1 MGRVSM
7 SNVVPIMATGYLPS
21 RERERLKELWT
32 QLAGAS
38 AEKGFADGLLEEL
51 FESQSESLRD
61 RIHLVSASIEERK
74 GLGVRTSH
82 EAQKRREDIEVALQQ
97 FPMMTCCPHVE
108 RRRSHLE
115 RELDELLRDLN
126 KKETSA
132 WKDLHGLYR
141 DMFYLLYKERT
152 LETVRRAVQ
161 YK

>member
-1 MGRVSM
+1 M
-7 SNVVPIMATGYLPS
+7 
-21 RERERLKELWT
+21 
-32 QLAGAS
+32 
-38 AEKGFADGLLEEL
+38 EEL

-126 KKETSA
+126 QEETSA

>member
-1 MGRVSM
+1 M
-7 SNVVPIMATGYLPS
+7 SNVVPIMATGYLPT

-97 FPMMTCCPHVE
+97 FPIWIFSETPRCFIRCSDDAFPKSHFSRHVMTV
-108 RRRSHLE
+108 
-115 RELDELLRDLN
+115 
-126 KKETSA
+126 
-132 WKDLHGLYR
+132 
-141 DMFYLLYKERT
+141 
-152 LETVRRAVQ
+152 
-161 YK
+161 